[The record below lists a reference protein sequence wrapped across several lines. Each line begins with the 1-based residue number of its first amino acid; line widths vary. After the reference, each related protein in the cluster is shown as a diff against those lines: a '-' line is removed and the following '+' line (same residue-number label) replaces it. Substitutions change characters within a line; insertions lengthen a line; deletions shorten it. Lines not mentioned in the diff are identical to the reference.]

1 MKRYVISEAQLRH
14 FIEESLLLECL
25 MESDPP
31 LEEIKAHVR
40 QQEGCSWD
48 EVVDANFRYFVETR
62 CAEIGS

>member
-31 LEEIKAHVR
+31 LDTIKAQVC
-40 QQEGCSWD
+40 EWEDNKSWD
-48 EVVDANFRYFVETR
+48 DIIDDILQKEIAKLEVVV
-62 CAEIGS
+62 